1 MKSNQPNI
9 NLQHISWN
17 KQAVTEVFDEHQPL
31 TPLPD
36 ELNCLPLDQLL
47 ERCIKVFL
55 TTRSEVLESDLRSAI
70 SQLSSQL
77 GANYGL
83 LLICPEEHAG
93 EPLTILGG
101 IHPPTDS
108 QRCVHSLIGSADQW
122 CRLMSERRVKVI
134 NRQPDLDHSE
144 HFIVEAMEADAV
156 ISVPITGRT
165 EAAGCLFFSLSE
177 RCDISDSEASLLSTF
192 AQLFF
197 LVLDR
202 SRMVEHLERR
212 EQLLERTERLANIGS
227 WSDDVVNNS
236 ITFTK
241 HAAEIFE
248 VDPDIQNITLDD
260 YFKFVHPEDKERVA
274 RALQHSVKS
283 GEPSDMIYRVIT
295 AQGNEKYIHGRGE
308 VQQDDNGRTIARSG
322 SVQDIS
328 EQQAKERRL
337 NQSAVVFESTM
348 EGIVIT
354 DARSCIEAV
363 NPAFCQITGYKEE
376 EIIGR
381 PISILKSGQYGSDFY
396 RSMYRAIDE
405 QGYWRGEIWNRKK
418 GGEIFPEWLTITAVR
433 DDNHRVSH
441 YVGVFSDMS
450 KIKES
455 EQQLEHLSYYDSIT
469 NLPNRA
475 LLLSRL
481 ENAVDKAR
489 ASQRKVGLIAI
500 DLDHFKHINDSLG
513 HPAGDRLLQDFAYRL
528 RHRLRDTDTVAR
540 LGGDDFM
547 VVLEDVVSHEQ
558 VQSVSAIIKELLE
571 KPFDAGVGQE
581 LYISVSMGITLF
593 PDHGSSVTQLLS
605 NADVAVFKAKQEGRN
620 RYQFYTNDMTQA
632 ATDRLELG
640 NQLRKAL
647 QRDDELQLYYQP
659 QICMHTG
666 QLIGAEAL
674 MRWHHPVEGVISPG
688 RFLPVA
694 EDNGLMP
701 ELDAWALR
709 SACRTLA
716 CIQSDGNHP
725 ISVAVNI
732 TQPTFVA
739 GGLVE
744 LLQRLLTEYA
754 IDASWLELEITEG
767 ALLEPTP
774 QVLDTIAGLKSL
786 GISLAIDDFGTGY
799 SSLAYLH
806 RYQVDKLKIDRSF
819 VNSIEED
826 DEGRVITTTIISLAK
841 GLGLKVLAEGVETE
855 SQLMFLRDN
864 QCESYQGFYFSRPVP
879 VADMAELMGQ

>member
-1 MKSNQPNI
+1 
-9 NLQHISWN
+9 
-17 KQAVTEVFDEHQPL
+17 
-31 TPLPD
+31 
-36 ELNCLPLDQLL
+36 
-47 ERCIKVFL
+47 
-55 TTRSEVLESDLRSAI
+55 
-70 SQLSSQL
+70 
-77 GANYGL
+77 
-83 LLICPEEHAG
+83 
-93 EPLTILGG
+93 
-101 IHPPTDS
+101 
-108 QRCVHSLIGSADQW
+108 
-122 CRLMSERRVKVI
+122 
-134 NRQPDLDHSE
+134 
-144 HFIVEAMEADAV
+144 
-156 ISVPITGRT
+156 
-165 EAAGCLFFSLSE
+165 
-177 RCDISDSEASLLSTF
+177 
-192 AQLFF
+192 
-197 LVLDR
+197 
-202 SRMVEHLERR
+202 
-212 EQLLERTERLANIGS
+212 
-227 WSDDVVNNS
+227 
-236 ITFTK
+236 
-241 HAAEIFE
+241 
-248 VDPDIQNITLDD
+248 
-260 YFKFVHPEDKERVA
+260 
-274 RALQHSVKS
+274 
-283 GEPSDMIYRVIT
+283 
-295 AQGNEKYIHGRGE
+295 
-308 VQQDDNGRTIARSG
+308 
-322 SVQDIS
+322 
-328 EQQAKERRL
+328 
-337 NQSAVVFESTM
+337 
-348 EGIVIT
+348 
-354 DARSCIEAV
+354 
-363 NPAFCQITGYKEE
+363 
-376 EIIGR
+376 
-381 PISILKSGQYGSDFY
+381 
-396 RSMYRAIDE
+396 
-405 QGYWRGEIWNRKK
+405 
-418 GGEIFPEWLTITAVR
+418 
-433 DDNHRVSH
+433 
-441 YVGVFSDMS
+441 
-450 KIKES
+450 
-455 EQQLEHLSYYDSIT
+455 
-469 NLPNRA
+469 
-475 LLLSRL
+475 
-481 ENAVDKAR
+481 
-489 ASQRKVGLIAI
+489 
-500 DLDHFKHINDSLG
+500 
-513 HPAGDRLLQDFAYRL
+513 
-528 RHRLRDTDTVAR
+528 
-540 LGGDDFM
+540 M

-716 CIQSDGNHP
+716 CIQSDDNHP

-879 VADMAELMGQ
+879 VAEMAELMGQ

>member
-1 MKSNQPNI
+1 MKSNQPSIELWQNT
-9 NLQHISWN
+9 WN
-17 KQAVTEVFDEHQPL
+17 KLVATEACDDRQQVTPIAEDQNL
-31 TPLPD
+31 
-36 ELNCLPLDQLL
+36 LPLDQLL

-55 TTRSEVLESDLRSAI
+55 TTRSEVLESDLSIAV
-70 SQLSSQL
+70 SQLSMQL
-77 GANYGL
+77 GADYGL
-83 LLICPEEHAG
+83 LLICPEQKQG
-93 EPLTILGG
+93 QPLAIPGG
-101 IHPPTDS
+101 TYLPTDL
-108 QRCVHSLIGSADQW
+108 QRNIRSLVGNADQW
-122 CRLMSERRVKVI
+122 CQLVSERLVKVI
-134 NRQPDLDHSE
+134 DRQSDIDHRE
-144 HFIVEAMEADAV
+144 QFLLNAMAADTV
-156 ISVPITGRT
+156 IMVPIMGRT
-165 EAAGCLFFSLSE
+165 DAGGCLFFSVSE
-177 RCDISDSEASLLSTF
+177 RRAISDSEASLLSTF

-202 SRMVEHLERR
+202 SRMVDRLERR

-227 WSDDVVNNS
+227 WSDDVLNNC

-248 VDPDIQNITLDD
+248 IDPDIQKITLDD
-260 YFKFVHPEDKERVA
+260 YFQFVHPEDKDRVA
-274 RALQHSVKS
+274 RVLQHSVES
-283 GEPSDMIYRVIT
+283 GEPSDMIYRIIT
-295 AQGNEKYIHGRGE
+295 AQGNEKYIHGLGE
-308 VQQDDNGRTIARSG
+308 VLQDDQGKTIARSG

-337 NQSAVVFESTM
+337 NQSVVVFESTM

-396 RSMYRAIDE
+396 RSMYQAIED

-418 GGEIFPEWLTITAVR
+418 TGEIFPEWLTITAVR
-433 DDNHRVSH
+433 DGNNRVSH

-481 ENAVDKAR
+481 ENALEKAR
-489 ASQRKVGLIAI
+489 TSQRKVGLIAI

-513 HPAGDRLLQDFAYRL
+513 HPAGDRLLQEFA
-528 RHRLRDTDTVAR
+528 HRLRRRLRDSDTVAR

-547 VVLEDVVSHEQ
+547 VVLEDVVSSEQ
-558 VQSVSAIIKELLE
+558 VQSVSAIIKGLLE
-571 KPFDAGVGQE
+571 QPFDAGVGQE

-620 RYQFYTNDMTQA
+620 RHQFYTNDMTQA
-632 ATDRLELG
+632 ASDRLELG

-647 QRDDELQLYYQP
+647 QREDELQLYYQP
-659 QICMHTG
+659 QVCLQTG

-674 MRWHHPVEGVISPG
+674 MRWHHPTEGIIPPG

-709 SACRTLA
+709 SACSTLA
-716 CIQSDGNHP
+716 RWQSAGNQP

-744 LLQRLLTEYA
+744 LLQRLLNEFS

-855 SQLMFLRDN
+855 SQLVFLRDN

-879 VADMAELMGQ
+879 VVQMEELMGQ

>member
-1 MKSNQPNI
+1 
-9 NLQHISWN
+9 
-17 KQAVTEVFDEHQPL
+17 
-31 TPLPD
+31 
-36 ELNCLPLDQLL
+36 
-47 ERCIKVFL
+47 
-55 TTRSEVLESDLRSAI
+55 
-70 SQLSSQL
+70 
-77 GANYGL
+77 
-83 LLICPEEHAG
+83 
-93 EPLTILGG
+93 
-101 IHPPTDS
+101 
-108 QRCVHSLIGSADQW
+108 
-122 CRLMSERRVKVI
+122 
-134 NRQPDLDHSE
+134 
-144 HFIVEAMEADAV
+144 
-156 ISVPITGRT
+156 
-165 EAAGCLFFSLSE
+165 
-177 RCDISDSEASLLSTF
+177 
-192 AQLFF
+192 
-197 LVLDR
+197 
-202 SRMVEHLERR
+202 
-212 EQLLERTERLANIGS
+212 
-227 WSDDVVNNS
+227 
-236 ITFTK
+236 
-241 HAAEIFE
+241 
-248 VDPDIQNITLDD
+248 
-260 YFKFVHPEDKERVA
+260 
-274 RALQHSVKS
+274 
-283 GEPSDMIYRVIT
+283 
-295 AQGNEKYIHGRGE
+295 
-308 VQQDDNGRTIARSG
+308 
-322 SVQDIS
+322 
-328 EQQAKERRL
+328 
-337 NQSAVVFESTM
+337 M

-363 NPAFCQITGYKEE
+363 NPAFCQITGYREE

-396 RSMYRAIDE
+396 RSMYQAIED

-418 GGEIFPEWLTITAVR
+418 TGEIFPEWLTITAVR
-433 DDNHRVSH
+433 DGNNRVSH

-481 ENAVDKAR
+481 ESALEKAR
-489 ASQRKVGLIAI
+489 TSQRKVGLIAI

-513 HPAGDRLLQDFAYRL
+513 HPAGDRLLQEFA
-528 RHRLRDTDTVAR
+528 HRLRRRLRDSDTVAR

-547 VVLEDVVSHEQ
+547 VVLEDVVSQEQ
-558 VQSVSAIIKELLE
+558 VQSVSAIIKGLLE
-571 KPFDAGVGQE
+571 QPFDAGVGQE

-620 RYQFYTNDMTQA
+620 RHQFYTNDMTQA
-632 ATDRLELG
+632 ASDRLELG

-647 QRDDELQLYYQP
+647 QREDELQLYYQP
-659 QICMHTG
+659 QVCLHTG

-674 MRWHHPVEGVISPG
+674 MRWHHPTEGIIPPG

-709 SACRTLA
+709 SACSTLA
-716 CIQSDGNHP
+716 RWQSAGNQP

-744 LLQRLLTEYA
+744 LLQRLLNEFS

-855 SQLMFLRDN
+855 SQLVFLRDN

-879 VADMAELMGQ
+879 VVQMEELMGQ